1 MRLSGFWRFGAVT
14 LLAAIPAFTQTVP
27 VEPGFKPYGSF
38 HGSDIDLVNLHD
50 GGLNLRIPLISWP
63 QRGGLHLG
71 FFIGFNDASLAFIKD
86 TRSAPCDRGCGKDF
100 AAGVADGVMVF
111 PDFLPSVQFSGPFQT
126 SAGELLGQPAGIFDG
141 MGTLHSFFNL
151 FNAESG
157 ANNPPPPSNTPIAAL
172 DGSGYTMTLLPGS
185 CPSISNY
192 ISAMVQDRRGVRYTY
207 PTSCLN
213 PLNVN
218 IEDPN
223 GNQITVSNVALG
235 DLFNVVIPNDP
246 APGTSTI
253 TDSMGRSIVAPP
265 GPDRGVAVGFTPSG
279 TAAPIAPATFA
290 TPGPAASTNGCTGSP
305 AAISAQL
312 WTVPGP
318 SGGTVTFK
326 FCFTQIY
333 INISA
338 FTECTFHP
346 TGDANQNCY
355 VNYGPYNRLSSVV
368 LPDGTAW
375 GFIYDS
381 APANSNSAPGAPLQI
396 GDLSGITLPTGG
408 TINYT
413 WGGWQGTDATHRKGG
428 VITRTVNA
436 NDGAGPQQWTYQGVG
451 SQTQNASGGLNPT
464 QVVATVTDPLGN
476 ITVHTSTD
484 LSGALNLY
492 ETLTQ
497 YEDPSGNVLKTVQT
511 AYSGAITTAS
521 GISPGGVMNV
531 FPTSITTTLANGLV
545 STVQKDYD
553 FNPPGNQGG
562 VSFGTVLAERE
573 FDYGNGSP
581 GPKLRET
588 DTTYQW
594 QSSGGYL
601 SANLLDLPA
610 SAVVKDGSGNR
621 VAETDY
627 TYDESSYLTAYT
639 GTLPQGTH
647 VAAPNGSVRGNLTT
661 VSKWLN
667 TSSNPVVSHTNWYDT
682 GEVYQQIDPL
692 GNTTT
697 HSYDPAYAGAYST
710 KTCNALSECVS
721 GAYDFNTGLLTS
733 LTDANGNTSSYSYDL
748 MSRMTLAQLPADP
761 SGNRPQTT
769 FTYSPANSFP
779 VTVQRQKTITSSLTD
794 SVTTYLDGLGRP
806 YETQH
811 ATPNGNATVVTTYDA
826 AGRVASTTNPY
837 FTTSDPT
844 YGVTQSQYDG
854 LGRVTQT
861 IKQDGSVTAAA
872 YEQTAGVSTNAD
884 CTITADEADK
894 QRKTCTDGLGRLI
907 EVNEPQAS
915 SVGTS
920 ATASVTI
927 SGTLNSAP
935 STDLLP
941 AAGTSLTSYVAAD
954 GTPRVVYLGANQHV
968 YQLAWSSGGGW
979 QGQDLTALTGTP
991 LAGSSSGLA
1000 AIVNAGG
1007 CPHLEY
1013 VDMNQHVND
1022 LYLPNTSGGCLTNWA
1037 NEDLTAL
1044 SGNTLASAASP
1055 LAISGAGGDSLMN
1068 IYYVDSNRHANRLYW
1083 PRSGGFQNQDLTA
1096 AAAGPTVGSGS
1107 GLAAI
1112 VNAGGCPHL
1121 EYVDMNQHVN
1131 DLYLPNTSGGCL
1143 TNWANEDLTAQAGNT
1158 LAAVGSPL
1166 AITGAGGDSL
1176 TNVYYLDSNRHVNR
1190 LYWPK
1195 SGGFQNQDLTA
1206 AAAGPTVGSGSG
1218 LAAIVNSGGCPHFE
1232 YVDVNQHV
1240 NDLYLP
1246 NTSGGCLTNWANE
1259 DLTAQA
1265 GNTLAEAGSPVAI
1278 IGAAGDGLMDV
1289 FYMDSNHY
1297 LNRLYWLVSGG
1308 FTNQDLTLAGS
1319 LVADAGTVST
1329 TVGSFTATACYGT
1342 STNAACNGQPV
1353 NNTAAQV
1360 AAVLA
1365 QSLNSSSSPVSA
1377 TVSGSTISM
1386 TWITPG
1392 PFTPAVSA
1400 LSTAHDNPGLFPNPS
1415 FTSPATNFSGG
1426 TGGTLSNPY
1435 VTLYTYDVLGNLLS
1449 VNQKGDGSQA
1459 ARVRTFTYDSLSRL
1473 LTATNPES
1481 GQISYNYDAD
1491 GNMLQKTSP
1500 APNQTGSATQTIS
1513 YCYDKL
1519 NRVTGK
1525 AYSAQTCTNG
1535 QLPSGTAVVTYAYDA
1550 GANGIGHLTSLT
1562 DQAGSGSYSF
1572 DALGRIGSESRTIAG
1587 IQKNLSYTYNLDNS
1601 VATLKYPSGAVVTY
1615 TPDAAGR
1622 ILSAVDSGN
1631 NINYITGATYGPDSA
1646 LTSFVSGNSNSFA
1659 GIANTFSYNTR
1670 LQPCRLSATTGA
1682 PPASCTDGTNIGNVI
1697 DLSYDFHLGSGDN
1710 GNVFRLVNNKDL
1722 TRIQTFTYDALN
1734 RLTSAQNAGTDC
1746 SQTTLN
1752 GKTKFWGNAY
1762 VYDAWGNLLQK
1773 TVTKCSAENL
1783 SVTALANNQ
1792 LSGYNYDAAG
1802 NMTHDATT
1810 NLNYSFDQENRIT
1823 GAAGYT
1829 YTYDADGNRVEK
1841 SNGSTG
1847 TIYWY
1852 MSPGIVGESD
1862 LTGSLKSEYVF
1873 FDGERVARK
1882 DLPGSTVSYYFSD
1895 HLKTASVITD
1905 SAGIIKEDEDYY
1917 PWGGELQ
1924 FVNND
1929 NNHYKFTSKERDLE
1943 TGLDYFGARYYGNWL
1958 GRFVSA
1964 DWAAKPEAVPYSD
1977 LHDPQSLNLY
1987 SYVRNIPTSDADP
2000 DGHAGAMPE
2009 LNEGDGDDALRKK
2022 SPSTCPGLSDCSSSP
2037 GATAPQRSTAAS
2049 VAIGVGKEAANQLKS
2064 MTGMAGLGMYIQQP
2078 WNFGLLRDAL
2088 AVMSLPDFQA
2098 ANPTQD
2104 KAMKFTFWASF
2115 LIPFGGEEA
2124 AASKIEGKVVS
2135 VYLKSLTEYVG
2146 ITKNLLSRQAA
2157 HGEELLPIVKGL
2169 TRTEA
2174 KGVEQAIIEKRGLA
2188 KNGGTLTNK
2197 INSIARTN
2205 PIYEKAVQFGRD
2217 LLKSMGLQ

>member
-1 MRLSGFWRFGAVT
+1 MKSCKWLVLVAVM
-14 LLAAIPAFTQTVP
+14 LAGVVPAFAQSAP
-27 VEPGFKPYGSF
+27 NLANGFTPYGSF
-38 HGSDIDLVNLHD
+38 DEHQIGAVNLMN
-50 GGLNLRIPLISWP
+50 GNLVTHVSHPQHYP
-63 QRGGLHLG
+63 QRGGRLNNDFVLALNAKTWTVQSYTSPDNCCPPVYYWTSNPGWGPLSMSSGATVLPSATRTYEIDVDPAGNTTYSDYGYHVSTWDGGVDPADWNIAPGNPDANGTPQGGTIFDPDGNQYTIASWAGPCHTTTNDGLNGNTMTTLCNQLAHATVARDTNGNIFGLPNSSPFTDTLG
-71 FFIGFNDASLAFIKD
+71 RTFGAFPSSGSINSTSDYSGCVSPLPIASANLNTYPGPNGVTNQIKVCYS
-86 TRSAPCDRGCGKDF
+86 TLQLQTNFGISGTLEFPNRYSGSANVSAP
-100 AAGVADGVMVF
+100 M
-111 PDFLPSVQFSGPFQT
+111 
-126 SAGELLGQPAGIFDG
+126 
-141 MGTLHSFFNL
+141 
-151 FNAESG
+151 
-157 ANNPPPPSNTPIAAL
+157 
-172 DGSGYTMTLLPGS
+172 TM
-185 CPSISNY
+185 I
-192 ISAMVQDRRGVRYTY
+192 
-207 PTSCLN
+207 
-213 PLNVN
+213 
-218 IEDPN
+218 
-223 GNQITVSNVALG
+223 
-235 DLFNVVIPNDP
+235 
-246 APGTSTI
+246 
-253 TDSMGRSIVAPP
+253 
-265 GPDRGVAVGFTPSG
+265 
-279 TAAPIAPATFA
+279 
-290 TPGPAASTNGCTGSP
+290 
-305 AAISAQL
+305 
-312 WTVPGP
+312 
-318 SGGTVTFK
+318 
-326 FCFTQIY
+326 
-333 INISA
+333 
-338 FTECTFHP
+338 
-346 TGDANQNCY
+346 
-355 VNYGPYNRLSSVV
+355 
-368 LPDGTAW
+368 LPDGTKW
-375 GFIYDS
+375 VFQYDS
-381 APANSNSAPGAPLQI
+381 YGNLTSIGLPLGGSVSYQWETVAFPPVPDSN
-396 GDLSGITLPTGG
+396 ITVSR
-408 TINYT
+408 
-413 WGGWQGTDATHRKGG
+413 A
-428 VITRTVNA
+428 VSSRTVND
-436 NDGAGPQQWTYQGVG
+436 NNGNSSTWTYHWMTQQTTG
-451 SQTQNASGGLNPT
+451 SSGAVTSYTN
-464 QVVATVTDPLGN
+464 VVTDPLGN
-476 ITVHTSTD
+476 DAVHVFTNLGSAYYETSTLYYQGSSGSGQLLKRVDTAYQVDCVSGIAAPNVCSAATPPTYD
-484 LSGALNLY
+484 LPISIQTTVY
-492 ETLTQ
+492 
-497 YEDPSGNVLKTVQT
+497 PSGEVSKVTKSYDT
-511 AYSGAITTAS
+511 A
-521 GISPGGVMNV
+521 
-531 FPTSITTTLANGLV
+531 GLGKV
-545 STVQKDYD
+545 VAEKDYD
-553 FNPPGNQGG
+553 WGQGTPGA
-562 VSFGTVLAERE
+562 L
-573 FDYGNGSP
+573 
-581 GPKLRET
+581 LRET
-588 DTTYQW
+588 DTTYEW
-594 QSSGGYL
+594 QANSAYL
-601 SANLLDLPA
+601 NANLLDLPA
-610 SAVVKDGSGNR
+610 SVVVKDGNGNR

-627 TYDESSYLTAYT
+627 TYDESAYLTASNIT
-639 GTLPQGTH
+639 TQHG
-647 VAAPNGSVRGNLTT
+647 AAPNTVRGNLTT

-667 TSSNPVVSHTNWYDT
+667 TSTSPVVSHTNWYDT

-779 VTVQRQKTITSSLTD
+779 VTVQRQKTITSSLTH

-1044 SGNTLASAASP
+1044 SGNTLASDASP

-1176 TNVYYLDSNRHVNR
+1176 MNIYYLDSNRHVNR

-1481 GQISYNYDAD
+1481 GQIS
-1491 GNMLQKTSP
+1491 
-1500 APNQTGSATQTIS
+1500 
-1513 YCYDKL
+1513 
-1519 NRVTGK
+1519 R
-1525 AYSAQTCTNG
+1525 
-1535 QLPSGTAVVTYAYDA
+1535 
-1550 GANGIGHLTSLT
+1550 
-1562 DQAGSGSYSF
+1562 
-1572 DALGRIGSESRTIAG
+1572 RESES
-1587 IQKNLSYTYNLDNS
+1587 
-1601 VATLKYPSGAVVTY
+1601 
-1615 TPDAAGR
+1615 
-1622 ILSAVDSGN
+1622 
-1631 NINYITGATYGPDSA
+1631 
-1646 LTSFVSGNSNSFA
+1646 
-1659 GIANTFSYNTR
+1659 
-1670 LQPCRLSATTGA
+1670 
-1682 PPASCTDGTNIGNVI
+1682 
-1697 DLSYDFHLGSGDN
+1697 
-1710 GNVFRLVNNKDL
+1710 
-1722 TRIQTFTYDALN
+1722 
-1734 RLTSAQNAGTDC
+1734 
-1746 SQTTLN
+1746 
-1752 GKTKFWGNAY
+1752 
-1762 VYDAWGNLLQK
+1762 
-1773 TVTKCSAENL
+1773 
-1783 SVTALANNQ
+1783 
-1792 LSGYNYDAAG
+1792 
-1802 NMTHDATT
+1802 
-1810 NLNYSFDQENRIT
+1810 
-1823 GAAGYT
+1823 
-1829 YTYDADGNRVEK
+1829 
-1841 SNGSTG
+1841 
-1847 TIYWY
+1847 
-1852 MSPGIVGESD
+1852 
-1862 LTGSLKSEYVF
+1862 
-1873 FDGERVARK
+1873 
-1882 DLPGSTVSYYFSD
+1882 
-1895 HLKTASVITD
+1895 
-1905 SAGIIKEDEDYY
+1905 
-1917 PWGGELQ
+1917 
-1924 FVNND
+1924 
-1929 NNHYKFTSKERDLE
+1929 
-1943 TGLDYFGARYYGNWL
+1943 
-1958 GRFVSA
+1958 
-1964 DWAAKPEAVPYSD
+1964 
-1977 LHDPQSLNLY
+1977 
-1987 SYVRNIPTSDADP
+1987 
-2000 DGHAGAMPE
+2000 
-2009 LNEGDGDDALRKK
+2009 
-2022 SPSTCPGLSDCSSSP
+2022 
-2037 GATAPQRSTAAS
+2037 
-2049 VAIGVGKEAANQLKS
+2049 
-2064 MTGMAGLGMYIQQP
+2064 
-2078 WNFGLLRDAL
+2078 
-2088 AVMSLPDFQA
+2088 
-2098 ANPTQD
+2098 
-2104 KAMKFTFWASF
+2104 
-2115 LIPFGGEEA
+2115 
-2124 AASKIEGKVVS
+2124 
-2135 VYLKSLTEYVG
+2135 
-2146 ITKNLLSRQAA
+2146 
-2157 HGEELLPIVKGL
+2157 
-2169 TRTEA
+2169 
-2174 KGVEQAIIEKRGLA
+2174 
-2188 KNGGTLTNK
+2188 
-2197 INSIARTN
+2197 
-2205 PIYEKAVQFGRD
+2205 
-2217 LLKSMGLQ
+2217 